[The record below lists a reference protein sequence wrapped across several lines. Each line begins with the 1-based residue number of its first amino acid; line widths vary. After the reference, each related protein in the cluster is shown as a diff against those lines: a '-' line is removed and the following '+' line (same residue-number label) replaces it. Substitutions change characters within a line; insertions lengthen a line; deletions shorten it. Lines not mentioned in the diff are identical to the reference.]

1 MYMGRTVWFSAMLLS
16 KWPPGS
22 HIGFFG
28 FQTLTLVWF
37 WIWTRNFNG
46 PILVYMSS
54 PEPGIDFQWPHF
66 LNGCLVAMLDFL
78 VSGLCRWHG
87 LGSVTHV
94 CFGISV
100 SNFMCMSFVA
110 VGKSLMIFSYIA
122 FKTAALWFWAMVNCN
137 SPFASCYPLL
147 WGGVYHWS
155 TISS

>member
-1 MYMGRTVWFSAMLLS
+1 MYMGRTFWFSATWLS

-28 FQTLTLVWF
+28 FQTLTLVWL

-46 PILVYMSS
+46 PILVYMSRS
-54 PEPGIDFQWPHF
+54 QVLIFSDLIFY
-66 LNGCLVAMLDFL
+66 LNGCLVAMLDFS

-87 LGSVTHV
+87 LGSVTQV
-94 CFGISV
+94 CFEISV

-122 FKTAALWFWAMVNCN
+122 FKMAALWFWAMFNCN
-137 SPFASCYPLL
+137 STIAPCYPLL
-147 WGGVYHWS
+147 WGGG
-155 TISS
+155 IS